1 MEVIMKKKVFKSES
15 KELLNLM
22 IHSIYSNKDIF
33 LRELISNA
41 SDAIDKRE
49 FYKIQGLVKGEDA
62 ARIDVK
68 IDKENRVITISDNG
82 IGMNDVELDENLGT
96 IAHSGS
102 KAFLTELEDDN
113 KLDIIGQ
120 FGVGFYSS
128 FIVADQVEVITR
140 KEDGQGYKWL
150 SDGVDSYSVGEIDTD
165 IIGTQISL
173 TIKTGHEFDD
183 YLDNSHVKRL
193 IKEHSDF
200 VKFPIM
206 MDKVVKKDDE
216 EIVESEVVNS
226 QIAIWKKDKRSIKKN
241 EYNEFYSNKF
251 HDFNPPQHVI
261 HAKSE
266 GVMNQD
272 LLLFIPSKKPFDF
285 YTQNYKKGLSLYS
298 KGILIDDCVD
308 YLIPDHFGFVKGLVD
323 SEDLSL
329 NVSREMLQIDSSVE
343 KIKKAISTKIKK
355 ELEKLLAKKREE
367 YNSFYDEFGRTLMY
381 GVYDGFGV
389 NAKDLENLIMFK
401 SSLNSE
407 YVTLKDYVE
416 RNKEQEF
423 IYYVAGDSIERINN
437 MPITKQVLAKGIE
450 VLYLVDDIDEF
461 AIQILQK
468 YDDVEFK
475 SINLADFTTDEEKEE
490 LEKIENDYK
499 ETIEKIKVALTDY
512 VVDVKLTTKIGDVAS
527 SLINDNGISIEQEK
541 LLMQMPESNFHANKI
556 LELNPTHE
564 LFNKVTSADNVDDY
578 AKVLFYQAQ
587 LLDGLELKD
596 PLEFINL
603 TNKLMN

>member
-1 MEVIMKKKVFKSES
+1 MKKKVFKSES

-41 SDAIDKRE
+41 SDALDKRE
-49 FYKIQGLVKGEDA
+49 FLKIQGLVKANEA
-62 ARIDVK
+62 AKIDIK
-68 IDKENRVITISDNG
+68 IDKENRIITISDNG
-82 IGMNDVELDENLGT
+82 IGMDDVELDENLGT

-102 KAFLTELEDDN
+102 KAFLSELEDDK

-140 KEDGQGYKWL
+140 KEAGVGYKWI
-150 SDGVDSYSVGEIDTD
+150 SDGVESYSVGKIDTD
-165 IIGTQISL
+165 IVGTQISL
-173 TIKTGHEFDD
+173 IIKEGHEFDD

-206 MDKVVKKDDE
+206 MEKVVKKDE
-216 EIVESEVVNS
+216 EEVIETEVVNS
-226 QIAIWKKDKRSIKKN
+226 QVAIWKKDKRSIKKN
-241 EYNEFYSNKF
+241 EYNEFYTNKF

-298 KGILIDDCVD
+298 KGILIDESVD

-343 KIKKAISTKIKK
+343 KIKKAINTKIKK
-355 ELEKLLAKKREE
+355 ELEKMLNKKREE
-367 YNSFYDEFGRTLMY
+367 YNKFYTEFGRTLMY

-401 SSLNSE
+401 SSLDGE
-407 YVTLKDYVE
+407 YVTLKEYVE

-450 VLYLVDDIDEF
+450 VLYLTDDIDEF

-499 ETIEKIKVALTDY
+499 EVIKKIKSALTDY
-512 VVDVKLTTKIGDVAS
+512 VIDVKLTTKIGDVAS

-541 LLMQMPESNFHANKI
+541 LLMQMPDSNFHANKI

-564 LFNKVTSADNVDDY
+564 LFNKVTKATDVEDY
-578 AKVLFYQAQ
+578 AKILFYQAQ
-587 LLDGLELKD
+587 LLEGLEIKD

-603 TNKLMN
+603 TNKLIK